1 MRSRP
6 VLFAAPLLLAP
17 GVLACF
23 SGGFFDTARLR
34 AGVLAWLLLALV
46 AAASRRPLPRSGPG
60 RLALGGLA
68 ALTVLTGLSLLWAP
82 LAGPATDDLQRLL
95 LYLPAFAAGIVLLRP
110 REAARAAEP
119 LLLAGVAGATLY
131 GLSERLLPG
140 VVSLERVVSA
150 GERLAYPLTYWNG
163 TGAFAAIGLVLA
175 VGLAGDPGRPRAVRA
190 AAAASGPLLGLAVY
204 LTFSRGALGA
214 LAAGLGLLVALAPTA
229 AQLRAALVVGGS
241 GALAAAA
248 TLALPD
254 VETAASGSGHG
265 AAMLALLVVLS
276 AAGAWLAPREERT
289 APLAPLRAA
298 ALGLLAVAVVGTLL
312 AVSQAERRGGADRPE
327 AGAGRLTSVTS
338 NRYDYW
344 RVALRSFGDHPLL
357 GDGSGSFRV
366 VWLRERPFRESVRD
380 AHSLYIETVAELGL
394 AGLACLVAL
403 FGGVAAG
410 AARARRRAGPVTAPA
425 IAGAATWAVHAG
437 LDWDWELPALSLL
450 ALVLA
455 ARLLATIEPDAPPR
469 AATDPPAA

>member
-6 VLFAAPLLLAP
+6 VLIAAPLLLAP

-46 AAASRRPLPRSGPG
+46 AVGSRRPLPRSGPG

-68 ALTVLTGLSLLWAP
+68 ALTALTGLSLLWAP
-82 LAGPATDDLQRLL
+82 LAGPAADDLQRLL
-95 LYLPAFAAGIVLLRP
+95 LYLPAFAAGLVLLRP
-110 REAARAAEP
+110 LPAARATEP
-119 LLLAGVAGATLY
+119 LLLLGVVGATLY

-150 GERLAYPLTYWNG
+150 GDRLAYPLTYWNG

-175 VGLAGDPGRPRAVRA
+175 VGLAGDPGRPRALRA
-190 AAAASGPLLGLAVY
+190 AAAATGPLLGLAIY

-214 LAAGLGLLVALAPTA
+214 AAAGLGLLVALVPTA
-229 AQLRAALVVGGS
+229 VQLRAALVVGGT

-248 TLALPD
+248 TLALPAL
-254 VETAASGSGHG
+254 ETAASGSGQG
-265 AAMLALLVVLS
+265 AAMLAVLVVLG
-276 AAGAWLAPREERT
+276 ALGAWLAPGEGRT
-289 APLAPLRAA
+289 VPLRPLRGA
-298 ALGLLAVAVVGTLL
+298 ALGLLAVAVAGTLL
-312 AVSQAERRGGADRPE
+312 AVVQAERRGGTDTPE
-327 AGAGRLTSVTS
+327 AGAGRLASVQS

-344 RVALRSFGDHPLL
+344 RVALRAFGDRPLL

-380 AHSLYIETVAELGL
+380 AHSLYLETAAELGL
-394 AGLACLVAL
+394 AGLACLLAL
-403 FGGVAAG
+403 FGGIAAG
-410 AARARRRAGPVTAPA
+410 AARALRRAGPETAPA
-425 IAGAATWAVHAG
+425 LAGFVTWALHAG
-437 LDWDWELPALSLL
+437 IDWDWELPALSLL

-455 ARLLATIEPDAPPR
+455 ARLLATIEPDASPR
-469 AATDPPAA
+469 VATGPPAA

>member
-6 VLFAAPLLLAP
+6 VLLAAPLLLGP

-46 AAASRRPLPRSGPG
+46 ACCSRRSLPRSGPG

-68 ALTVLTGLSLLWAP
+68 ALTALTGLSLLWAP
-82 LAGPATDDLQRLL
+82 LAGPAADDLQRLL
-95 LYLPAFAAGIVLLRP
+95 LYLPAFAAGIALLRP
-110 REAARAAEP
+110 SAAARAAEP
-119 LLLAGVAGATLY
+119 LILAGVAGATLY

-175 VGLAGDPGRPRAVRA
+175 IGLAGDPQRPRTLRA
-190 AAAASGPLLGLAVY
+190 AAAATGPLLGLAVY

-214 LAAGLGLLVALAPTA
+214 VAAGVGLLIALVPTA
-229 AQLRAALVVGGS
+229 AQLRAALVVGGA
-241 GALAAAA
+241 GAMAVAA
-248 TLALPD
+248 TLALPA
-254 VETAASGSGHG
+254 VETVDSGSGQG
-265 AAMLALLVVLS
+265 AAMLAVLLALA
-276 AAGAWLAPREERT
+276 AAGAWLAPREART
-289 APLAPLRAA
+289 APLAPLRVA
-298 ALGLLAVAVVGTLL
+298 ALGLLAVAVAGMLL
-312 AVSQAERRGGADRPE
+312 AVAQAERRGGADKPE
-327 AGAGRLTSVTS
+327 AGAGRLASVQS

-344 RVALRSFGDHPLL
+344 RVALRSFGDHLLL
-357 GDGSGSFRV
+357 GEGSGGFRV
-366 VWLRERPFRESVRD
+366 VWLRERPYREAVRD
-380 AHSLYIETVAELGL
+380 AHSLYLETAAEFGI
-394 AGLACLVAL
+394 AGLACLLAL
-403 FGGVAAG
+403 FGGIGAG
-410 AARARRRAGPVTAPA
+410 AVRARRRAGPGTAPA
-425 IAGAATWAVHAG
+425 IAGVATWAVHAG

-455 ARLLATIEPDAPPR
+455 ARLLATIEPDAPTE
-469 AATDPPAA
+469 AATAPPAA

>member
-6 VLFAAPLLLAP
+6 VLFAAPLLLGP

-46 AAASRRPLPRSGPG
+46 AAGSRRPLPAGGPG

-68 ALTVLTGLSLLWAP
+68 ALTALTGLSLLWAP
-82 LAGPATDDLQRLL
+82 LAGPAADDLQRLL
-95 LYLPAFAAGIVLLRP
+95 LYLPAFAAGLVLLRP
-110 REAARAAEP
+110 RAAARAAEP
-119 LLLAGVAGATLY
+119 LLLLGIVGAVLY

-150 GERLAYPLTYWNG
+150 GDRLAYPLTYWNG

-175 VGLAGDPGRPRAVRA
+175 IGLAGDPARPRALRA
-190 AAAASGPLLGLAVY
+190 AAAASGPLLSLAIY

-214 LAAGLGLLVALAPTA
+214 AAAGLGLLIALVPTA
-229 AQLRAALVVGGS
+229 AQLRAALIVGGT
-241 GALAAAA
+241 GALAAGA
-248 TLALPD
+248 TLALPA
-254 VETAASGSGHG
+254 VETVASASGQG
-265 AAMLALLVVLS
+265 AAMLVVLV
-276 AAGAWLAPREERT
+276 ALGVLGAWLAPGEGRT
-289 APLAPLRAA
+289 VTLAPLRTA
-298 ALGLLAVAVVGTLL
+298 ALGLLAVAVAGMVL
-312 AVSQAERRGGADRPE
+312 AVAQAERRGGTDTPE
-327 AGAGRLTSVTS
+327 AGAGRLTSVQS

-357 GDGSGSFRV
+357 GEGSGGFRV

-380 AHSLYIETVAELGL
+380 AHSLYLETAAELGL
-394 AGLACLVAL
+394 AGLACLLA
-403 FGGVAAG
+403 FFAGIAAG
-410 AARARRRAGPVTAPA
+410 AVRARRRAGPGTAPA
-425 IAGAATWAVHAG
+425 IAGLATWALHAG

-455 ARLLATIEPDAPPR
+455 ARLLATIEPDAPRR
-469 AATDPPAA
+469 AATVQPGA